1 MNDSTATLPLAQPRR
16 TKLGGLET
24 LLPSLLLAGVG
35 AALPW
40 LGDSYLGVIGTR
52 ACIYWVLVSGLNLV
66 VGFAG
71 QIAIEIGRA
80 HV

>member
-1 MNDSTATLPLAQPRR
+1 MRDTATSPTR
-16 TKLGGLET
+16 TGQLGGLAKLEA
-24 LLPSLLLAGVG
+24 LMPVLVLAIGG
-35 AALPW
+35 GALPL

-71 QIAIEIGRA
+71 
-80 HV
+80 